1 MPTSVPSMTS
11 ENRKGGRRKSKMAK
25 STMNMLD
32 IRGVSNNCLS
42 TLLIKISCTEPK
54 IAMILLKSGNV
65 FVAIVK
71 ISSVKCHVHVF
82 TS

>member
-1 MPTSVPSMTS
+1 
-11 ENRKGGRRKSKMAK
+11 
-25 STMNMLD
+25 
-32 IRGVSNNCLS
+32 LS

-54 IAMILLKSGNV
+54 IAVILLKSGNV

-71 ISSVKCHVHVF
+71 IPSVKCHVHVF

>member
-32 IRGVSNNCLS
+32 IRGASTNCLS

-54 IAMILLKSGNV
+54 IAVILLRSGNV

-71 ISSVKCHVHVF
+71 IPSVKCHVCLF